1 LGWQASLN
9 WIGPAQFDQY
19 DVIFHHDKFAATAPA
34 APPLEDWRD
43 YANYPAQREAGAKLL
58 AGLRDYLQL
67 KLPDYMVPS
76 AFVFLDKLPLTPNGK
91 VDRRAL
97 PPPADGQISDDESYV
112 APRTATEEAIAGIWG
127 EVLGIRRVGIRHNFF
142 DLGGHSLLATRV
154 ISQVRDV
161 FDDDLPLRSLFESP
175 TVEGMAAS
183 LLRHSQKPEELQ
195 RRAELLVKVSGLAAD
210 EVDDLLS
217 DDPSGGEGRP

>member
-1 LGWQASLN
+1 
-9 WIGPAQFDQY
+9 
-19 DVIFHHDKFAATAPA
+19 
-34 APPLEDWRD
+34 
-43 YANYPAQREAGAKLL
+43 
-58 AGLRDYLQL
+58 
-67 KLPDYMVPS
+67 MVPQH
-76 AFVFLDKLPLTPNGK
+76 FVLLDKLPLTPNGK
-91 VDRRAL
+91 LDRKAL
-97 PPPADGQISDDESYV
+97 PAPEASDRADDASYV

-183 LLRHSQKPEELQ
+183 LLRHSRKPEELQ

-210 EVDDLLS
+210 QVDDLLL